1 VNEPVLNILEV
12 VLTTTSPEVAILIK
26 IALKIPINRSGQCV
40 ATDVKLALLIQQGAL
55 TVLLDDVAAFL
66 AIYMRVADNL
76 PDLAQFSADS
86 NAAASI
92 RVLARFYDPKLFAH
106 GWVLGQVA
114 VIFRSVVRLLEF
126 CKGQIG

>member
-1 VNEPVLNILEV
+1 VNDPVLNILEV

-55 TVLLDDVAAFL
+55 TVLLDYVAAFL
-66 AIYMRVADNL
+66 AIYMRIANYL
-76 PDLAQFSADS
+76 PNLAQFSADS

-92 RVLARFYDPKLFAH
+92 RILTRFYDPKFFAH
-106 GWVLGQVA
+106 SWVLGQVEL
-114 VIFRSVVRLLEF
+114 IFRSVVRLLEF
-126 CKGQIG
+126 CEGKIG